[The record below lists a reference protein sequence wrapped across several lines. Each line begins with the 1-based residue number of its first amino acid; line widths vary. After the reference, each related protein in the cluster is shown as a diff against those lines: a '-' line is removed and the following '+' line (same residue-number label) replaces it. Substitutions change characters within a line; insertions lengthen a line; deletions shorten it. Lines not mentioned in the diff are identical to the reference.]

1 MESRILIVDFTDYEN
16 YPIGGYLTFAKNLM
30 DSFGNRLALVGITT
44 SRHDPVGRW
53 VKKSINGIEYDFF
66 AIARYNRALTR
77 NVIPD
82 RLVNFLFAKY
92 YKKRILGIGINNIF
106 VQRHE
111 SMIAISGPEMNICY
125 SFAGLDNPLSIS
137 KYSYAGLVA
146 KWFERKFFR
155 KIGYAGTILARG
167 DDDAIRDMLSRS
179 NGTMINHI
187 IIKFPTRI
195 RTAIFKPMDRNVVRA
210 GLDLPQEGTYVITTG
225 RLAWL
230 KGWKFM
236 IDSFALFAE
245 QVPAARFIMVGEGE
259 DYDKIITYVAEK
271 DISDKVSLVGKKA
284 REEIALYLNASD
296 LYIMGSYKEGW
307 PTALMEAVAC
317 GLPACATEFS
327 SVGDIILEGINGFI
341 DRGRDEIAFAANM
354 VKALEFER
362 PVRNDHVTRFS
373 TENLKE
379 DLLGY
384 WKLT

>member
-30 DSFGNRLALVGITT
+30 DSFGSLLALVGITT
-44 SRHDPVGRW
+44 SRHDPLGRW
-53 VKKSINGIEYDFF
+53 FKKSINGVEYDFF
-66 AIARYNRALTR
+66 AIARYNKALTR

-82 RLVNFLFAKY
+82 RLVNFLFVKY
-92 YKKRILGIGINNIF
+92 YKRRILGIGINNIF

-111 SMIAISGPEMNICY
+111 SMIALSGPEMNICY

-179 NGTMINHI
+179 NGTMINHT

-236 IDSFALFAE
+236 VDSFALFIE
-245 QVPAARFIMVGEGE
+245 QIPDARFIMVGEGE
-259 DYDKIITYVAEK
+259 DHDKIVTYVSERNLT
-271 DISDKVSLVGKKA
+271 DKVSLVGKKD
-284 REEIALYLNASD
+284 REEIALYLNACD

-341 DRGRDEIAFAANM
+341 DRERNESVFAAKM

-362 PVRNDHVTRFS
+362 PVRNEHVTRFS
-373 TENLKE
+373 AENLRE

>member
-30 DSFGNRLALVGITT
+30 DSFGSSLALVGITT
-44 SRHDPVGRW
+44 SRHDPVGKW
-53 VKKSINGIEYDFF
+53 FKKSINGVVYDFF

-92 YKKRILGIGINNIF
+92 YKKRIFEIGINNIF

-111 SMIAISGPEMNICY
+111 SMIAISGAKMNICY

-137 KYSYAGLVA
+137 KYSYAGLLA
-146 KWFERKFFR
+146 KWFERKFFK

-179 NGTMINHI
+179 NGTMINHT

-195 RTAIFKPMDRNVVRA
+195 RTAIFRPIDRNVARA
-210 GLDLPQEGTYVITTG
+210 RLDLPQEGTYVITTG

-236 IDSFALFAE
+236 IDSFALFTE
-245 QVPAARFIMVGEGE
+245 HVPDARFIMVGEGE
-259 DYDKIITYVAEK
+259 DYEKIITYVSERNLT
-271 DISDKVSLVGKKA
+271 DKVFLMGKKD

-317 GLPACATEFS
+317 GLPACATDFS

-341 DRGRDEIAFAANM
+341 DRERDEIVFAANM

-379 DLLGY
+379 DLMGY